1 MKELSLNEKLSRIQI
16 EFKANK
22 SRFNSFGKYNFRSA
36 EDILEGLKPFNEKY
50 GVSFTIT
57 ERLINVGSDL
67 PIMESTATVY
77 DNNGIN
83 ELSAIAIVGVDLNQK
98 GMQVPQQFGSASSYA
113 KKYALGNLLL
123 IDDTQDADAVN
134 KHDKSEVKTWGN
146 VTGGVTSEYNK
157 TDSANNVPTD
167 DKKWLNKNTP
177 EFSKSIEYLKSGGN
191 IEAIEKKYKLAR
203 TVKDELLKVK

>member
-83 ELSAIAIVGVDLNQK
+83 ELSAIAIVGVDLHQK

-123 IDDTQDADAVN
+123 IDDTQDADAAN
-134 KHDKSEVKTWGN
+134 KHD
-146 VTGGVTSEYNK
+146 K
-157 TDSANNVPTD
+157 TDSANNAPTD

-191 IEAIEKKYKLAR
+191 IEAIEKKYKLAKV
-203 TVKDELLKVK
+203 VKDELLKVK